1 MPPIV
6 YLVEATHL
14 SHKSLLNMCGVP
26 GMVQLLGTQLGEAD
40 KVLAFMGL
48 PSWRWCQVV
57 ASASEDQNRRK
68 VGEVR
73 LLYGG

>member
-1 MPPIV
+1 
-6 YLVEATHL
+6 
-14 SHKSLLNMCGVP
+14 
-26 GMVQLLGTQLGEAD
+26 MVQLLGTQPGEAD